1 MTTLGNC
8 ALPIF
13 LWSIAAAWVA
23 AGPVQAGQ
31 NVMQR
36 SQYGP
41 TAAEIL
47 AAYLEDHG
55 PTGQTA
61 AKGEPQSSRDRE
73 WFGARRPSN
82 QSDPATEVAR
92 FDRNLDQIG
101 GGNLLRSVDDRF
113 SRNLDQIGGGNL
125 VRSMDDRFSR
135 NLDQIGG
142 GNLVRSTDD
151 RYSRNLDQIGGG
163 NLVRSMDDRYSRNL
177 DQIGGGNLVR
187 SADDRYLRN
196 LDQIGGGNLVRSL
209 SGPRDDFRRNLDQIG
224 GGNLV
229 RNLARAVHQL
239 QSRAAENDSRDAI
252 DAPTGQ

>member
-13 LWSIAAAWVA
+13 LWSIATAAVA

-31 NVMQR
+31 NLMQR
-36 SQYGP
+36 NSQYGP
-41 TAAEIL
+41 SAAEIL

-55 PTGQTA
+55 TTER
-61 AKGEPQSSRDRE
+61 KVIKDEPQSNRNRE
-73 WFGARRPSN
+73 WFGARRLSN
-82 QSDPATEVAR
+82 QTDPATEVAR

-101 GGNLLRSVDDRF
+101 GGNLLRSIDDRF
-113 SRNLDQIGGGNL
+113 ARNLDQIGGGNL
-125 VRSMDDRFSR
+125 VRSA
-135 NLDQIGG
+135 
-142 GNLVRSTDD
+142 DD

-163 NLVRSMDDRYSRNL
+163 NLVRSVDDRYFRNL

-187 SADDRYLRN
+187 SVDDRYLRN

-239 QSRAAENDSRDAI
+239 QSRVAETDTRDAI